1 MAIEEIGSSVISR
14 QPVAVQQ
21 KVVNVVGKNELF
33 DGDAAG
39 AQAGGEIDGLREIDV
54 AIVIAMNEKHGRF
67 PGFHGS
73 YRGRFVGE
81 FGELGRNVLAIPVV
95 GGPIV
100 HAVEI
105 DPCCKNIGVA
115 AKAQRGEISAITSAP

>member
-1 MAIEEIGSSVISR
+1 MAIEEIGSGVISR
-14 QPVAVQQ
+14 QPVAIQQ
-21 KVVNVVGKNELF
+21 KIVNVIGKNELF
-33 DGDAAG
+33 DGDAAC
-39 AQAGGEIDGLREIDV
+39 AQAGGEIDGLREIDI
-54 AIVIAMNEKHGRF
+54 AIVIAVDEKYGRF

-73 YRGRFVGE
+73 YWGRFVGE

-105 DPCCKNIGVA
+105 DACRKNIGVA
-115 AKAQRGEISAITSAP
+115 A